1 MKKVLIFLA
10 GAIVGGGAGFVAHKY
25 LDKRDNE
32 KEISE
37 LREYYDETI
46 IKMQKELDE
55 YHEAAKK
62 AVEEISKKAKAEKKK
77 ETDKNKAEEIVE
89 ENNYISAPKKKSSKK
104 KEPDIFVIEPNDFRE
119 LNGFEKVT
127 LTYFEE
133 EDIFIDEDGNVVDGA
148 VDFVGSE
155 NLNSFGQF
163 EEKVLYVRNKK
174 LSCDYEI
181 LQELRDYESYIA
193 DEFGE

>member
-32 KEISE
+32 SELKE

-55 YHEAAKK
+55 YHDAAKK
-62 AVEEISKKAKAEKKK
+62 AVEEISKKAKADKKK

-89 ENNYISAPKKKSSKK
+89 ENNYSAPKKKSSKK
-104 KEPDIFVIEPNDFRE
+104 KEPDIFVIEPNEFRE

-148 VDFVGSE
+148 ADFVGSE
-155 NLNSFGQF
+155 NLNHFGQF

-181 LQELRDYESYIA
+181 LQELSDYESYIA